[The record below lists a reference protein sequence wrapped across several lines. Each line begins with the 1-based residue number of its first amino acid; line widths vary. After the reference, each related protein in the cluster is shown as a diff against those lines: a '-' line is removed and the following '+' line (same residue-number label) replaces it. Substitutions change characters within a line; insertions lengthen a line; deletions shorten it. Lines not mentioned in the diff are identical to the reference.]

1 MYTIYNDYA
10 TIFIW
15 QFLIWGEPDG
25 YSRKKIRR
33 QFRGYAGKNSRH
45 CRQSAERKQPDDKVV
60 IIVSAMGDS
69 TDDLLTLAGR
79 VNPEMPKRELDML
92 LATGEQVTIALM
104 AGAFCAKGQP
114 AVSFTGAQAGIQTN
128 DKFSK
133 ASILN
138 VDAARVQKALD
149 EGKVV
154 IVAGFQGITE
164 SGDITTLGR
173 GGSDTTA
180 VAVAAGLNAGI
191 CDIYTDVDGVY
202 TADPRIV
209 PSARKLDEIT
219 FAEMLELARL
229 GAGVM
234 QPRAVEYGEHN
245 GVAIHVRSTFN
256 GVPGTIIR
264 GEYTVQEKKFVIRGV
279 AHDTNVAKLAARGV
293 PDEPGVAYKIFAA
306 LADANVDVDMIV
318 QSASVQQNKN
328 DILFT
333 VAKTDMAEAL
343 GVLEKLKT
351 ELPFDKVDLE
361 VNVAKVSIVGAGML
375 GSPGIAAGM
384 FGALA
389 GAGINIGVISTSE
402 ISISCLVPA
411 EDVAKAVNAI
421 HEHFFP
427 QEGNN

>member
-1 MYTIYNDYA
+1 MAILVKKFGGSSVA
-10 TIFIW
+10 TP
-15 QFLIWGEPDG
+15 E
-25 YSRKKIRR
+25 KIHGIVDRVL
-33 QFRGYAGKNSRH
+33 K
-45 CRQSAERKQPDDKVV
+45 EKQPEDKVV
-60 IIVSAMGDS
+60 IVVSAMGDS

-79 VNPEMPKRELDML
+79 VNPDMPKRELDML

-114 AVSFTGAQAGIQTN
+114 AVSFTGAQAGIKTN
-128 DKFSK
+128 DKYSK
-133 ASILN
+133 ASIID
-138 VDAARVQKALD
+138 VEAGRVKQALD

-164 SGDITTLGR
+164 GGDITTLGR

-180 VAVAAGLNAGI
+180 VAVAAGLKADM

-209 PSARKLDEIT
+209 PNAKKLDEIT

-245 GVAIHVRSTFN
+245 GVAIHVRSTFHE
-256 GVPGTIIR
+256 VPGTIIR

-343 GVLEKLKT
+343 GVLEKLKA
-351 ELPFDKVDLE
+351 EMPFDKVDLE

-411 EDVAKAVNAI
+411 EDVTKAVNAI
-421 HEHFFP
+421 HAHFFP
-427 QEGNN
+427 QEAEH

>member
-1 MYTIYNDYA
+1 MAILVKKFGGSSVA
-10 TIFIW
+10 TPEKIHGIVNRV
-15 QFLIWGEPDG
+15 LKE
-25 YSRKKIRR
+25 KKP
-33 QFRGYAGKNSRH
+33 G
-45 CRQSAERKQPDDKVV
+45 DKIV
-60 IIVSAMGDS
+60 IVVSAMGDS
-69 TDDLLTLAGR
+69 TDDLLALAGR

-104 AGAFCAKGQP
+104 AGAFWAKGQP
-114 AVSFTGAQAGIQTN
+114 AVSFTGAQAGIKTN
-128 DKFSK
+128 DKYSK
-133 ASILN
+133 ASIIN
-138 VDAARVQKALD
+138 VEAERVQKALD
-149 EGKVV
+149 EGNVV
-154 IVAGFQGITE
+154 IVAGFQGITG

-180 VAVAAGLNAGI
+180 GAIAAGLNAGI

-209 PSARKLDEIT
+209 PNARKLDEIT

-245 GVAIHVRSTFN
+245 GVAIHVRSTFHE
-256 GVPGTIIR
+256 VPGTIIR

-293 PDEPGVAYKIFAA
+293 PDEPGVAYRIFAA
-306 LADANVDVDMIV
+306 LADANIDVDMIV
-318 QSASVQQNKN
+318 QSASVQKDKN

-343 GVLEKLKT
+343 GVLENLKAAM
-351 ELPFDKVDLE
+351 PFDKVDLE

-389 GAGINIGVISTSE
+389 EAGINIGVISTSE
-402 ISISCLVPA
+402 ISISCLVP
-411 EDVAKAVNAI
+411 EQKVAQAVNAI
-421 HEHFFP
+421 HRRFFP
-427 QEGNN
+427 QEAEN

>member
-1 MYTIYNDYA
+1 MAILVKKFGGSSVA
-10 TIFIW
+10 TPEKIHGIVNRV
-15 QFLIWGEPDG
+15 LKE
-25 YSRKKIRR
+25 KKP
-33 QFRGYAGKNSRH
+33 G
-45 CRQSAERKQPDDKVV
+45 DKIV
-60 IIVSAMGDS
+60 IVVSAMGDS
-69 TDDLLTLAGR
+69 TDDLLALAGR

-104 AGAFCAKGQP
+104 AGAFWAKGQP
-114 AVSFTGAQAGIQTN
+114 AVSFTGAQAGIKTN
-128 DKFSK
+128 DKYSK
-133 ASILN
+133 ASIIN
-138 VDAARVQKALD
+138 VEAERVQKALD
-149 EGKVV
+149 EGNVV
-154 IVAGFQGITE
+154 IVAGFQGITG

-180 VAVAAGLNAGI
+180 VAIAAGLNAGI

-209 PSARKLDEIT
+209 PNALKLDEIT

-245 GVAIHVRSTFN
+245 GVAIHVRSTFHE
-256 GVPGTIIR
+256 VPGTIIR

-279 AHDTNVAKLAARGV
+279 AHDTNVAKLPARGV
-293 PDEPGVAYKIFAA
+293 PDEPGVAYRIFAA
-306 LADANVDVDMIV
+306 LADANIDVDMIV
-318 QSASVQQNKN
+318 QSASVQKDKN

-343 GVLEKLKT
+343 GVLENLKAAM
-351 ELPFDKVDLE
+351 PFDKVDLE

-389 GAGINIGVISTSE
+389 EAGINIGVISTSE
-402 ISISCLVPA
+402 ISISCLVP
-411 EDVAKAVNAI
+411 EQKVAQAVNAI
-421 HEHFFP
+421 HRRFFP
-427 QEGNN
+427 QEAEN

>member
-1 MYTIYNDYA
+1 MAILVKKFGGSSVA
-10 TIFIW
+10 TPEKIHGIVNRV
-15 QFLIWGEPDG
+15 LKE
-25 YSRKKIRR
+25 KKP
-33 QFRGYAGKNSRH
+33 G
-45 CRQSAERKQPDDKVV
+45 DKIV
-60 IIVSAMGDS
+60 IVVSAMGDS
-69 TDDLLTLAGR
+69 TDDLLALAGR

-104 AGAFCAKGQP
+104 AGAFWAKGQP
-114 AVSFTGAQAGIQTN
+114 AVSFTGAQAGIKTN
-128 DKFSK
+128 DKYSK
-133 ASILN
+133 ASIIN
-138 VDAARVQKALD
+138 VEAERVQKVLD
-149 EGKVV
+149 EGNVV
-154 IVAGFQGITE
+154 IVAGFQGITG

-180 VAVAAGLNAGI
+180 VAIAAGLNAGI

-209 PSARKLDEIT
+209 PNALKLDEIT

-245 GVAIHVRSTFN
+245 GVAIHVRSTFHE
-256 GVPGTIIR
+256 VPGTIIR

-279 AHDTNVAKLAARGV
+279 AHDTSVAKLAARGV
-293 PDEPGVAYKIFAA
+293 PDEPGVAYRIFAA
-306 LADANVDVDMIV
+306 LADANIDVDMIV
-318 QSASVQQNKN
+318 QSASVQKDKN

-343 GVLEKLKT
+343 GVLENLKAAM
-351 ELPFDKVDLE
+351 PFDKVDLE

-389 GAGINIGVISTSE
+389 EAGINIGVISTSE
-402 ISISCLVPA
+402 ISISCLVP
-411 EDVAKAVNAI
+411 EQKVAQAVNAI
-421 HEHFFP
+421 HSRFFP
-427 QEGNN
+427 QEAEN

>member
-1 MYTIYNDYA
+1 MAILVKKFGGSSVA
-10 TIFIW
+10 TPEKIHGIVDRV
-15 QFLIWGEPDG
+15 LKE
-25 YSRKKIRR
+25 KK
-33 QFRGYAGKNSRH
+33 A
-45 CRQSAERKQPDDKVV
+45 DDKIV
-60 IIVSAMGDS
+60 IVVSAMGDS
-69 TDDLLTLAGR
+69 TDDLLALAGR

-114 AVSFTGAQAGIQTN
+114 AVSFTGAQAGIKTN
-128 DKFSK
+128 DKYSK
-133 ASILN
+133 ASILD
-138 VDAARVQKALD
+138 VEASRVQQALD

-154 IVAGFQGITE
+154 IVAGFQGITGG
-164 SGDITTLGR
+164 GDITTLGR

-180 VAVAAGLNAGI
+180 VAIAAGLKAGM

-209 PSARKLDEIT
+209 PDARKLDEIT
-219 FAEMLELARL
+219 FVEMLELARL

-256 GVPGTIIR
+256 EVPGTIIR
-264 GEYTVQEKKFVIRGV
+264 EEYTVQEKKFVIRGV

-293 PDEPGVAYKIFAA
+293 PDKPGMAYKIFAS
-306 LADANVDVDMIV
+306 LAEANVDVDMIV
-318 QSASVQQNKN
+318 QSATAQEHKN

-333 VAKTDMAEAL
+333 VAKTDVAEAL
-343 GVLEKLKT
+343 GVMEKLKN
-351 ELPFDKVDLE
+351 EMPFDKVDLE

-384 FGALA
+384 FGAL
-389 GAGINIGVISTSE
+389 GSAGINIGVISTSE
-402 ISISCLVPA
+402 ISISCLVP
-411 EDVAKAVNAI
+411 EQEVKKAVNAI
-421 HEHFFP
+421 HSHFFP
-427 QEGNN
+427 NEA

>member
-1 MYTIYNDYA
+1 MAILVKKFGGSSVA
-10 TIFIW
+10 TP
-15 QFLIWGEPDG
+15 E
-25 YSRKKIRR
+25 KIHGIVDRVL
-33 QFRGYAGKNSRH
+33 K
-45 CRQSAERKQPDDKVV
+45 EKQPDDKVV
-60 IIVSAMGDS
+60 IVVSAMGDS

-79 VNPEMPKRELDML
+79 VNPDMPKRELDML

-128 DKFSK
+128 DKYSK

-138 VDAARVQKALD
+138 VKALD

-180 VAVAAGLNAGI
+180 VAIAAGLNAGI

-209 PSARKLDEIT
+209 PNAKKLDEIT

-245 GVAIHVRSTFN
+245 GVAIHVRSTFHE
-256 GVPGTIIR
+256 VPGTIIR

-343 GVLEKLKT
+343 GVLEKLKA
-351 ELPFDKVDLE
+351 EMPFDKVDLE

-411 EDVAKAVNAI
+411 DEVNKAVNAI
-421 HEHFFP
+421 HSHFFP
-427 QEGNN
+427 QEAGN

>member
-1 MYTIYNDYA
+1 MAILVKKFGGSSVA
-10 TIFIW
+10 TP
-15 QFLIWGEPDG
+15 E
-25 YSRKKIRR
+25 KIHGIVDRVL
-33 QFRGYAGKNSRH
+33 K
-45 CRQSAERKQPDDKVV
+45 EKQPDDKVV
-60 IIVSAMGDS
+60 IVVSAMGDS

-79 VNPEMPKRELDML
+79 VNPDMPKRELDML

-114 AVSFTGAQAGIQTN
+114 AVSFTGAQAGVKTN
-128 DKFSK
+128 DKYSK
-133 ASILN
+133 ASIID
-138 VDAARVQKALD
+138 VEAGRVKQALD

-180 VAVAAGLNAGI
+180 VAVAAGLKADM

-209 PSARKLDEIT
+209 PNAKKLDEIT

-245 GVAIHVRSTFN
+245 GVAIHVRSTFHE
-256 GVPGTIIR
+256 VPGTIIR

-343 GVLEKLKT
+343 GVLEKLKA
-351 ELPFDKVDLE
+351 EMPFDKVDLE

-411 EDVAKAVNAI
+411 EDVTKAVNAI
-421 HEHFFP
+421 HAHFFP
-427 QEGNN
+427 QEAEH

>member
-1 MYTIYNDYA
+1 MAILVKKFGGSSVA
-10 TIFIW
+10 TP
-15 QFLIWGEPDG
+15 E
-25 YSRKKIRR
+25 KIHGIVDRVL
-33 QFRGYAGKNSRH
+33 K
-45 CRQSAERKQPDDKVV
+45 EKQPDDKVV
-60 IIVSAMGDS
+60 IVVSAMGDS

-79 VNPEMPKRELDML
+79 VNPDMPKRELDML

-114 AVSFTGAQAGIQTN
+114 AVSFTGAQAGIKTN
-128 DKFSK
+128 DKYSK
-133 ASILN
+133 ASIID
-138 VDAARVQKALD
+138 VEAGHVKQALD

-164 SGDITTLGR
+164 GGDITTLGR

-180 VAVAAGLNAGI
+180 VAVAAGLKADM

-209 PSARKLDEIT
+209 PNAKKLDEIT

-245 GVAIHVRSTFN
+245 GVAIHVRSTFHE
-256 GVPGTIIR
+256 VPGTIIR

-343 GVLEKLKT
+343 GVLEKLKA
-351 ELPFDKVDLE
+351 EMPFDKVDLE

-411 EDVAKAVNAI
+411 EDVTRAVNAI
-421 HEHFFP
+421 HAHFFP
-427 QEGNN
+427 QEAEN

>member
-1 MYTIYNDYA
+1 MAILVKKFGGSSVA
-10 TIFIW
+10 TPEKIHGIVDRV
-15 QFLIWGEPDG
+15 LKE
-25 YSRKKIRR
+25 KK
-33 QFRGYAGKNSRH
+33 A
-45 CRQSAERKQPDDKVV
+45 DDKIV
-60 IIVSAMGDS
+60 IVVSAMGDS
-69 TDDLLTLAGR
+69 TDDLLALAGR

-114 AVSFTGAQAGIQTN
+114 AVSFTGAQAGIKTN
-128 DKFSK
+128 DKYSK
-133 ASILN
+133 ASILD
-138 VDAARVQKALD
+138 VEASRVQQALD

-154 IVAGFQGITE
+154 IVAGFQGITGG
-164 SGDITTLGR
+164 GDITTLGR

-180 VAVAAGLNAGI
+180 VAIAAGLKAGM

-209 PSARKLDEIT
+209 PDARKLDEIT
-219 FAEMLELARL
+219 FVEMLELARL

-256 GVPGTIIR
+256 EVPGTIIR
-264 GEYTVQEKKFVIRGV
+264 EEYTVQEKKFVIRGV

-293 PDEPGVAYKIFAA
+293 PDKPGMAYKIFAS
-306 LADANVDVDMIV
+306 LAEANVDVDMIV
-318 QSASVQQNKN
+318 QSATAQEHKN

-333 VAKTDMAEAL
+333 VAKTDVAEAL
-343 GVLEKLKT
+343 GVMEKLKN
-351 ELPFDKVDLE
+351 EMPFDKVDLE

-384 FGALA
+384 FGAL
-389 GAGINIGVISTSE
+389 GNAGINIGVISTSE
-402 ISISCLVPA
+402 ISISCLVP
-411 EDVAKAVNAI
+411 EQEVKKAVNAI
-421 HEHFFP
+421 HSHFFP
-427 QEGNN
+427 NEA

>member
-1 MYTIYNDYA
+1 MAILVKKFGGSSVA
-10 TIFIW
+10 TPEKIHGIVNRV
-15 QFLIWGEPDG
+15 LKE
-25 YSRKKIRR
+25 KKP
-33 QFRGYAGKNSRH
+33 G
-45 CRQSAERKQPDDKVV
+45 DKIV
-60 IIVSAMGDS
+60 IVVSAMGDS
-69 TDDLLTLAGR
+69 TDDLLALAGR

-104 AGAFCAKGQP
+104 AGAFWAKGQP
-114 AVSFTGAQAGIQTN
+114 AVSFTGAQAGIKTN
-128 DKFSK
+128 DKYSK
-133 ASILN
+133 ASIIN
-138 VDAARVQKALD
+138 VEAERVQKALD
-149 EGKVV
+149 EGNVV
-154 IVAGFQGITE
+154 IVAGFQGITG

-180 VAVAAGLNAGI
+180 VAIAAGLNAGI

-209 PSARKLDEIT
+209 PNARKLDEIT

-245 GVAIHVRSTFN
+245 GVAIHVRSTFHE
-256 GVPGTIIR
+256 VPGTIIR

-293 PDEPGVAYKIFAA
+293 ADEPGVAYRIFAA
-306 LADANVDVDMIV
+306 LADANIDVDMIV
-318 QSASVQQNKN
+318 QSASVQKDKN

-343 GVLEKLKT
+343 GVLENLKAAM
-351 ELPFDKVDLE
+351 PFDKVDLE

-389 GAGINIGVISTSE
+389 EAGINIGVISTSE
-402 ISISCLVPA
+402 ISISCLVPEQKVA
-411 EDVAKAVNAI
+411 EAVNAI
-421 HEHFFP
+421 HSRFFP
-427 QEGNN
+427 QEAEN

>member
-1 MYTIYNDYA
+1 MAILVKKFGGSSVA
-10 TIFIW
+10 TPEKIHGIVNRV
-15 QFLIWGEPDG
+15 LKE
-25 YSRKKIRR
+25 KKP
-33 QFRGYAGKNSRH
+33 G
-45 CRQSAERKQPDDKVV
+45 DKIV
-60 IIVSAMGDS
+60 IVVSAMGDS
-69 TDDLLTLAGR
+69 TDDLLALAGR

-104 AGAFCAKGQP
+104 AGAFWAKGQP
-114 AVSFTGAQAGIQTN
+114 AVSFTGAQAGIKTN
-128 DKFSK
+128 DKYSK
-133 ASILN
+133 ASIIN
-138 VDAARVQKALD
+138 VEAERVQKALD
-149 EGKVV
+149 EGNVV
-154 IVAGFQGITE
+154 IVAGFQGITG

-180 VAVAAGLNAGI
+180 VAIAAGLNAGI
-191 CDIYTDVDGVY
+191 CDVDGVY

-209 PSARKLDEIT
+209 PNALKLDEIT

-245 GVAIHVRSTFN
+245 GVAIHVRSTFHE
-256 GVPGTIIR
+256 VPGTIIR

-293 PDEPGVAYKIFAA
+293 ADEPGVAYRIFAA
-306 LADANVDVDMIV
+306 LADANIDVDMIV
-318 QSASVQQNKN
+318 QSASVQKDKN

-343 GVLEKLKT
+343 GVLENLKAAM
-351 ELPFDKVDLE
+351 PFDKVDLE

-389 GAGINIGVISTSE
+389 NAGINIGVISTSE
-402 ISISCLVPA
+402 ISISCLVPEQKVA
-411 EDVAKAVNAI
+411 EAVNAI
-421 HEHFFP
+421 HSRFFP
-427 QEGNN
+427 QEAEN